1 MAEPVTSGRAA
12 PTGRRSLVLYVLVGG
27 LSYVVDAGLLVLV
40 TGPLGGPVWLGTT
53 VGFWTSVVVNFLL
66 NRAVFSQ
73 GDASSVSH
81 GVRYGVLLGVNY
93 LVTLLIVHVGTT
105 WGLPPV
111 VPKTVAVALTTCW
124 NFVLYRV
131 WVFR

>member
-1 MAEPVTSGRAA
+1 M
-12 PTGRRSLVLYVLVGG
+12 
-27 LSYVVDAGLLVLV
+27 
-40 TGPLGGPVWLGTT
+40 WLGTT
-53 VGFWTSVVVNFLL
+53 IGFWTSVVLNFVL

-73 GDASSVSH
+73 GGASSVAH
-81 GVRYGVLLGVNY
+81 GARYGVLLGANY
-93 LVTLLIVHVGTT
+93 LVTLLIVHVGTS

>member
-1 MAEPVTSGRAA
+1 MAEPVTSGRAT

-53 VGFWTSVVVNFLL
+53 IGFWTSVVVNFLL

-93 LVTLLIVHVGTT
+93 LVTLLIVHVGTS

-111 VPKTVAVALTTCW
+111 VPKTFAVALTTCW